1 MTLPALANCI
11 VLFCHRLSIAYDNK
25 NDLVSE
31 EKKKNNYVKESIE
44 TYDISKIENDEGFNK
59 LMMEIYKL
67 LNEIITLIRENWPET
82 ALKLYLVSA
91 SQVNSIQSSK
101 I

>member
-1 MTLPALANCI
+1 MLKNWTHIFVNGGERRKKVTLPALANCI
-11 VLFCHRLSIAYDNK
+11 ILFCHRLSIAYDNK

-67 LNEIITLIRENWPET
+67 LNEIITLIREKER
-82 ALKLYLVSA
+82 
-91 SQVNSIQSSK
+91 
-101 I
+101 